1 MLVSRVDFTSAGQY
15 PGYFSSWNIQGYT
28 FHPLTVTHHHVTSS
42 NQGTMSQSASKGKKK
57 KKKKGDLIF
66 HIVKLQNQLS
76 SL

>member
-57 KKKKGDLIF
+57 KKKKETSYF
-66 HIVKLQNQLS
+66 T
-76 SL
+76 